1 MRNSKQRVWRNELSI
16 FKGLFA
22 MFCNTRL
29 RECWTRER
37 WTGARVHVRVQTQ
50 QAIGH
55 WEKDKER
62 RQAQIEFSER
72 EGKWWGSSR
81 SWTRVAVLLISRWQ
95 SLYCTWKV
103 KIIFRQ
109 IEFDISDEIFLTSF
123 PELTETRS
131 GGRGSMALRADACR
145 SISVPAAARA
155 AASVLIYPWNRPISH
170 LCHQISPHTPYFLV

>member
-1 MRNSKQRVWRNELSI
+1 
-16 FKGLFA
+16 
-22 MFCNTRL
+22 MFCNMRL
-29 RECWTRER
+29 QQCWTRER
-37 WTGARVHVRVQTQ
+37 WTGAGVYVRVQTQ

-62 RQAQIEFSER
+62 QQAQIKLSER
-72 EGKWWGSSR
+72 EGKWWGSPR

-123 PELTETRS
+123 PELTETCS
-131 GGRGSMALRADACR
+131 GGRGAWLYELMPVEASLSLQPHVQLLLCWSTHEMGQFPIFATKFPLTLR
-145 SISVPAAARA
+145 I
-155 AASVLIYPWNRPISH
+155 
-170 LCHQISPHTPYFLV
+170 F